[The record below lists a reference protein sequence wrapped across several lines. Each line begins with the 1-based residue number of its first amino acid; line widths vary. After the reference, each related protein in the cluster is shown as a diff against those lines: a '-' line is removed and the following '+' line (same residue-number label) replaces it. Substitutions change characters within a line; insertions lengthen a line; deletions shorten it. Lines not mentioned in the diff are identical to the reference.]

1 MKNLEIKV
9 GKALVLVAH
18 PDDETIWMGGAI
30 LKHPNISWTIFSL
43 CRKNDPDRCP
53 KFLRVAKFYGAKGII
68 SNLDDEG
75 KLTLKESLP
84 EIKRR
89 IYNELK
95 TMKFDYI
102 FTHGLNGEYG
112 HERHRGAHLV
122 VRTMVQGKE
131 LLAGNLFFFSYEK
144 NNGKKFCVPNTEADF
159 YLKLSEKELETKRNV
174 IKNLYGFNKFSFE
187 NRSCTKIETFDK
199 FR

>member
-30 LKHPNISWTIFSL
+30 LKHQNISWTIFSL

-84 EIKRR
+84 EIKKR
-89 IYNELK
+89 ILGELDEK
-95 TMKFDYI
+95 RFDYI
-102 FTHGLNGEYG
+102 FTHGLNGEYW
-112 HERHRGAHLV
+112 HKRHKGAHRV
-122 VRTMVQGKE
+122 VKRMVQGKE
-131 LLAGNLFFFSYEK
+131 LLTGNLFFFSYKKDE
-144 NNGKKFCVPNTEADF
+144 GKGSCAPNRKADF
-159 YLKLSEKELETKRNV
+159 YLKLSEKEFKTKRDV